1 MVTTLSGEH
10 TGGGERDR
18 GEKEIPRSR
27 PSRNS
32 TEGVSEFVH
41 GPFPADLSVSDQP
54 LVRRW
59 EGIARMRA
67 LGSQPPPP
75 APGWRAEVRTSHT
88 PESGSPYF
96 DGPISEDFSAHPPGY
111 LA

>member
-32 TEGVSEFVH
+32 TEGVSEVVH
-41 GPFPADLSVSDQP
+41 GPFSADLSVSDQP

-88 PESGSPYF
+88 RNPARHIATACRAHISSAPCEAPSP
-96 DGPISEDFSAHPPGY
+96 
-111 LA
+111 